1 VFLTLMAGKLKQMFG
16 GVVRSLHQLWLEVT
30 GTFLVVIGLVLGF
43 HVFQT
48 LRKHTAA
55 GENEFWQL
63 AASAALSA
71 VTLAFGIHSFWKARN
86 LR

>member
-1 VFLTLMAGKLKQMFG
+1 MASKWKQIFG

-43 HVFQT
+43 HVVQSY
-48 LRKHTAA
+48 RKHTAI
-55 GENEFWQL
+55 GESEFWQL
-63 AASAALSA
+63 GASAVLSA
-71 VTLAFGIHSFWKARN
+71 VTLAFGIHSFWKSRN

>member
-1 VFLTLMAGKLKQMFG
+1 MAGKFQKLFG

-30 GTFLVVIGLVLGF
+30 GTFLVIIGVVLAY
-43 HVFQT
+43 HVFQSYRT
-48 LRKHTAA
+48 QPAD
-55 GENEFWQL
+55 GEKQVWQL
-63 AASAALSA
+63 LASAALSA